1 MGKERKEHSELL
13 NIQAVT
19 APPTLAVNLTHSP
32 SLGYPLGLLHLT
44 VLQFLSLSSKF
55 SFLFYPDINLAGLGC
70 LHLLWAPQMFQRTD
84 LYVSRL

>member
-19 APPTLAVNLTHSP
+19 APPTLAVNLTQSP

-44 VLQFLSLSSKF
+44 VL
-55 SFLFYPDINLAGLGC
+55 
-70 LHLLWAPQMFQRTD
+70 
-84 LYVSRL
+84 